1 MKKIILS
8 LALLLICVFAN
19 AQTSVFTFVKEP
31 VNSDFPFAGQS
42 FEVEGELVAE
52 HNFDSGKSQFYA
64 TQRAEHDDILVT
76 SVSFNVDGEAESVT
90 FFYIT
95 KEQSEELEFSTLT
108 NDEMLDVTINF
119 NPIRTETISQINA
132 EKKEYEFDGFLMRSF
147 KTKKELEDFKKFL
160 KRN

>member
-1 MKKIILS
+1 MKKLILS
-8 LALLLICVFAN
+8 LALLFICVFAN
-19 AQTSVFTFVKEP
+19 AQTSVFSFVKEP

-42 FEVEGELVAE
+42 FEVEGKLVAE

-76 SVSFNVDGEAESVT
+76 SVSLNVDGEAESVT

-95 KEQSEELEFSTLT
+95 KEQGKELEFSTLT
-108 NDEMLDVTINF
+108 NDEILDITINF
-119 NPIRTETISQINA
+119 NPLRTETISQTNT
-132 EKKEYEFDGFLMRSF
+132 EKTEDEFDGFLIRSF
-147 KTKKELEDFKKFL
+147 KTKKDLENFKKFL